1 MLGPS
6 LAAALLASAASSPAA
21 VEQAAR
27 PGIALESSSVESG
40 STVGVSWRLD
50 GEGRGFD
57 EMELLLSLDGGR
69 TFPLRVTRR
78 IDPRVRGVL
87 WTVPS
92 LPTANARLALRVGE
106 DGPPEEERVV
116 SVSAD
121 FTIVSPPGT
130 PPERIFRVD
139 GEERTR
145 DALEGAPAP
154 PLRDA
159 MSGVSGDR
167 IAPADSLDLPARAGP
182 SDSDSNRES
191 TRLDDAAS
199 ALNLSPPGGHRP
211 PHSTIRIPM
220 RL

>member
-6 LAAALLASAASSPAA
+6 LAAALLASAASASGT

-27 PGIALESSSVESG
+27 PGIVLERSAVEAG
-40 STVGVSWRLD
+40 STVGVSWNID
-50 GEGRGFD
+50 EAPGFD

-92 LPTANARLALRVGE
+92 LPTANARLALRAGE
-106 DGPPEEERVV
+106 DGPPEQERVV

-121 FTIVSPPGT
+121 FSIVSPPGT
-130 PPERIFRVD
+130 PLERIFRVD

-145 DALEGAPAP
+145 DALESAPAP

-159 MSGVSGDR
+159 VAGVSGDR
-167 IAPADSLDLPARAGP
+167 IAPSDSLDLPARAGP
-182 SDSDSNRES
+182 SDSHSERGS
-191 TRLDDAAS
+191 APLDAPAS
-199 ALNLSPPGGHRP
+199 ALRLTSDGGHRP
-211 PHSTIRIPM
+211 PHTTIRIPM

>member
-6 LAAALLASAASSPAA
+6 LAAALLARAASASGT

-27 PGIALESSSVESG
+27 PGIALERSAVESG
-40 STVGVSWRLD
+40 STVGVSWNLD
-50 GEGRGFD
+50 GEAGGFD

-69 TFPLRVTRR
+69 SFPLRVTRR
-78 IDPRVRGVL
+78 IDPRVRGIL

-92 LPTANARLALRVGE
+92 LPTANARLALRAGE

-121 FTIVSPPGT
+121 FSIVSPPGT
-130 PPERIFRVD
+130 PLEGIFRVD

-154 PLRDA
+154 PLGDA
-159 MSGVSGDR
+159 VAGVSGDR
-167 IAPADSLDLPARAGP
+167 IAPSDSLDLPARAGP
-182 SDSDSNRES
+182 SDSDSERGS
-191 TRLDDAAS
+191 APLDAADS
-199 ALNLSPPGGHRP
+199 ALRLSSDGGHRP